1 MKFEI
6 VLSIPG
12 FLAVSF
18 RLTHLV
24 LDESKQTAQDKPSA
38 IQADLDTDLGV
49 LFNLR
54 SLYSATAEITRKYFI
69 SFVQYPLS
77 TNPDIQALKWI
88 PRVSE
93 EQLEE
98 HETPVP
104 DDSFSGYQIV
114 ERQDSGGM
122 TRAVSRREQFPVG
135 FVKPFEENEGAFLMA
150 VPPRSRR

>member
-49 LFNLR
+49 LSNLR
-54 SLYSATAEITRKYFI
+54 SLF
-69 SFVQYPLS
+69 
-77 TNPDIQALKWI
+77 
-88 PRVSE
+88 PR
-93 EQLEE
+93 
-98 HETPVP
+98 P
-104 DDSFSGYQIV
+104 
-114 ERQDSGGM
+114 M
-122 TRAVSRREQFPVG
+122 
-135 FVKPFEENEGAFLMA
+135 K
-150 VPPRSRR
+150 